1 MRKISILLFLGIG
14 LMNTWVYAQ
23 DSIPSVKV
31 ISRIDDDKIML
42 RWAASNPQTWQK
54 ANAYGYTIERFTI
67 KRNGVKLP
75 HPEKKILTSTP
86 ILPNPL
92 ETWESFIETN
102 DYAAIIAQALYGE
115 DFEAGNMQEGN
126 FARIVNK
133 AKEIE
138 QRFAFALLAADMDFE
153 IAKKA
158 GLGFEDT
165 TVNEGEVYF
174 YSVKTAIP
182 EGILVVESGTVYAD
196 FSKKSELPTPIDLIA
211 VGQEKSIL
219 LTWEYEMFKTVFTSY
234 FVERSDDGTDFKR
247 LGDTPL
253 VNMNGKPGTPR
264 RMYYADTLSQNN
276 KTYHYRVV
284 GISPFGKQSPPSE
297 IVTGQGIKKLEV
309 TPHISKTEFDASGA
323 IQVYWDFEKAAEP
336 EITGFELNWAS
347 QEKGPY
353 TVVKKNIQPHDRQ
366 TTFNEV
372 DPSNY
377 FTISAIGKNNQ
388 KTTSF
393 AAFAQTIDSIPP
405 LSPVGLR
412 GTVDTLGVVKL
423 QWTANTERD
432 ILGYR
437 IFKGNLEKEE
447 LVQITVSP
455 VLKTTYTDTVQVKS
469 LNKKVFYQVTAVDRR
484 YNMSKYSEKITL
496 KKPDIVPP
504 SSPIFSTY
512 EVKEDG
518 VYLYWINSSSNDV
531 SGHRLYRKHIAEAN
545 KGWKLIFKTDT
556 ITSYTDANAKS
567 GEHYQ
572 YAIFAI
578 DESGLQSSPSTPLTI
593 TMQRNAPQQVVKN
606 FKGVVDRLVEK
617 IDLSWKITGEQVSEV
632 WIYKNVK
639 SSMPVLWKQLPTSIT
654 RITDTHVSPN
664 TEYTYLLKAILK
676 KGYSTLET
684 VNITY

>member
-1 MRKISILLFLGIG
+1 MYSCIVLANISL
-14 LMNTWVYAQ
+14 YAQ
-23 DSIPSVKV
+23 DSIPAIKI
-31 ISRIDDDKIML
+31 ISHADGNTVML
-42 RWAASNPQTWQK
+42 RWAVSNPTTWEK
-54 ANAYGYTIERFTI
+54 ANTYGYSIERFTI
-67 KRNGVKLP
+67 EKDGAKLSQ
-75 HPEKKILTSTP
+75 PEKKVITLSP
-86 ILPNPL
+86 IVPEPL
-92 ETWESFIETN
+92 EAWESIVASN
-102 DYAAIIAQALYGE
+102 NYAAIMAQALYGE
-115 DFEAGNMQEGN
+115 KFEVGNMQEES
-126 FARIVNK
+126 FAQIVNQ
-133 AKEIE
+133 AKEAE
-138 QRFAFALLAADMDFE
+138 QRFSFALLAADMDFKV
-153 IAKKA
+153 AVKA
-158 GLGFEDT
+158 GLGFIDT
-165 TVNEGEVYF
+165 EIQEGETYF
-174 YSVKTAIP
+174 YTIKTEIP
-182 EGILVVESGTVYAD
+182 KEILNVEEGNVYVD
-196 FSKKSELPTPIDLIA
+196 FKKSGKLPKPIDLIA
-211 VGQEKSIL
+211 VNEDKSIL
-219 LTWEYEMFKTVFTSY
+219 LTWEYERLKTVFNSY
-234 FVERSDDGTDFKR
+234 YVERSDDGTDFKR

-264 RMYYADTLSQNN
+264 RMYYTDTLSQNN

-284 GISPFGKQSPPSE
+284 GISPFGKHSLPSE

-323 IQVYWDFEKAAEP
+323 IQVYWDFEKAAES

-377 FTISAIGKNNQ
+377 FTVSAIGKNNQ

-405 LSPVGLR
+405 HSPVGLT

-437 IFKGNLEKEE
+437 VYKGNLEKEE

-455 VLKTTYTDTVQVKS
+455 VSKTIYTDTVQVKS

-512 EVKEDG
+512 EVKENG

-556 ITSYTDANAKS
+556 ITSYIDANAKS
-567 GEHYQ
+567 GEQYQ
-572 YAIFAI
+572 YAIFAV

-593 TMQRNAPQQVVKN
+593 TMQRNVPQQVIKS

-617 IDLSWKITGEQVSEV
+617 IDLSWKFTGEQVSEV
-632 WIYKNVK
+632 WIYKNIK
-639 SSMPVLWKQLPTSIT
+639 DSMPVLWKQLPASIT
-654 RITDTHVSPN
+654 MITDTHVSPN

-676 KGYSTLET
+676 KGYSTLKT